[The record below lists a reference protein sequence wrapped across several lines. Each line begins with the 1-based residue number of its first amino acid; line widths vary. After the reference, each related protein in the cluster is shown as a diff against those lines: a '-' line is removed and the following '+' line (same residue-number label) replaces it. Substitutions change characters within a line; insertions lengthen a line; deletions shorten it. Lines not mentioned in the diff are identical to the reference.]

1 MADDKG
7 LLKRELAE
15 DGLHPNT
22 AGYAIMAPLAE
33 QAIGKAL
40 QGGSVRGSRREMR
53 GRRPG

>member
-7 LLKRELAE
+7 LLKTRPRE
-15 DGLHPNT
+15 DGLHPNA

-40 QGGSVRGSRREMR
+40 QGG
-53 GRRPG
+53 